1 MICPFL
7 INTHEY
13 YNELTAS
20 NAGVNAKFCAV
31 AALFARCILFYVL
44 VRALLAKKRRI
55 FAGCA

>member
-20 NAGVNAKFCAV
+20 NAGVNAKFCAS
-31 AALFARCILFYVL
+31 ATAL
-44 VRALLAKKRRI
+44 
-55 FAGCA
+55 